1 MAVEV
6 RSLNAAPEVQSKVR
20 MSLESGIRLLW
31 VVYPYTRSVVVY
43 EPLKKISTF
52 TAEDTLGGG
61 DVVPSFECKVSSTF
75 E

>member
-6 RSLNAAPEVQSKVR
+6 RALNAAAEVQSKVR
-20 MSLESGIRLLW
+20 MSLESGTRLLW

-43 EPLKKISTF
+43 ESLKKISTF
-52 TAEDTLGGG
+52 TAEGTLGGG